1 MQKRSNRNRIQTRRK
16 KKKNKRILSFIVIP
30 LIVVIL
36 AGVGFA
42 YSLLDQFSEVMDG
55 SYDDVYNRTQ
65 SEKRTNEEPLEL
77 KKDPFSV
84 LIIGLDDGVARN
96 WGEKSRSDVLI
107 LATVNPNDHT
117 VKMMSIPRDSYAF
130 IPSVGYKSR
139 INEAHFFAGPTGTID
154 TVEYLFDVPVDYY
167 VRLNFQAF
175 MGVVDALGGVEFD
188 VQKSFSVVDS
198 EDNINGITIKKGL
211 QTLNGEQALAVAR
224 VRSIDNDFERN
235 KRQQELIKAIIKK
248 TATFGSITKLD
259 DVLEAVGTNMR
270 TNLTSDQMLD
280 IASYGV
286 ANGLKL
292 SIETVS
298 LTGKDGSDSR
308 GSYIFVLDEDTIK
321 ENKQILR
328 THLELD

>member
-1 MQKRSNRNRIQTRRK
+1 MQKRSDRIQTRRK
-16 KKKNKRILSFIVIP
+16 KKKNKRLINFLVIP
-30 LIVVIL
+30 LIVLIL

-42 YSLLDQFSEVMDG
+42 YSLVDQFNEVMEG
-55 SYDDVYNRTQ
+55 SYDDVYNRTK
-65 SEKRTNEEPLEL
+65 SEKRTEETALEL

-139 INEAHFFAGPTGTID
+139 INEAHFFGGPTGTID
-154 TVEYLFDVPVDYY
+154 TVEYLLDVPVDYY
-167 VRLNFQAF
+167 VRVNFQAF

-188 VQKSFSVVDS
+188 VQKSFTVVDS
-198 EDNINGITIKKGL
+198 KDRIDGITIKKGL

-259 DVLEAVGTNMR
+259 DVLDAVGTNMR
-270 TNLTSDQMLD
+270 TNLTSDEIMD
-280 IASYGV
+280 IATYGV
-286 ANGLKL
+286 SNGLKL
-292 SIETVS
+292 SIETLA
-298 LTGKDGSDSR
+298 LTGKDGSDPK
-308 GSYIFVLDEDTIK
+308 GSYIFVVDENTIK
-321 ENKQILR
+321 ENKQIFR
-328 THLELD
+328 NHLELD